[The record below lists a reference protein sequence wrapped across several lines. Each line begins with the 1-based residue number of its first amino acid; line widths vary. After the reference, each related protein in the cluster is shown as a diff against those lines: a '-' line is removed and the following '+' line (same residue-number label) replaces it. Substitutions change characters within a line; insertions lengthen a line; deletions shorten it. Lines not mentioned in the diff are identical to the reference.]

1 MLFNIFYD
9 YLREHNINDKHI
21 IKIALDDK
29 KLYNPDTLYDYIS
42 EQVIDDRNYYVL
54 LDEVQYAN
62 QFEDILNSFHFIKK
76 VIYNGIVLIP
86 FIIPMLVLDNLK
98 LLWLLAF
105 VLFDTSLYWNFLYG
119 IPSLLFTFL

>member
-86 FIIPMLVLDNLK
+86 FIIPMLVFDNLK
-98 LLWLLAF
+98 LL
-105 VLFDTSLYWNFLYG
+105 
-119 IPSLLFTFL
+119 